1 MTHFY
6 KNFALSVCLALLLI
20 PAAEADCGKST
31 VEKEA
36 QVENFPI
43 EKLKAEVASGDQ
55 FIQNELGR
63 RYGLGKDVPKDSE
76 RSFAFYELSATQG
89 YCEAQTNLG
98 FMYMNGEGVTK
109 DLEKAK
115 HWYTLAAK
123 QGNSRAAYS
132 LGYIA
137 VTFERN
143 GEVAEKW
150 LIVAAEAGYLPAQ
163 RALINLYQSGDIL
176 PRDVYAAVRWI
187 HRVRDAN
194 LYGKVWRKE

>member
-63 RYGLGKDVPKDSE
+63 RYGLGKDVQKDSE

-98 FMYMNGEGVTK
+98 FMYMNGEGGHQGFGK
-109 DLEKAK
+109 SQ
-115 HWYTLAAK
+115 TLVYPRGK
-123 QGNSRAAYS
+123 TGK
-132 LGYIA
+132 L
-137 VTFERN
+137 
-143 GEVAEKW
+143 
-150 LIVAAEAGYLPAQ
+150 AGCLFVG
-163 RALINLYQSGDIL
+163 LYRS
-176 PRDVYAAVRWI
+176 DV
-187 HRVRDAN
+187 
-194 LYGKVWRKE
+194 